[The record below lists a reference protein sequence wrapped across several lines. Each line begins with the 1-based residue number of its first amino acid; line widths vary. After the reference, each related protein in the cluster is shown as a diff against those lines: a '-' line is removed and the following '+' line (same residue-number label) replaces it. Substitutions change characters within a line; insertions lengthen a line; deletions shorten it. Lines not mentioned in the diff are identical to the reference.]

1 MHALPMI
8 ILSVLVAAAAPARA
22 ASIAAQVV
30 DESGSPLAFAVVHV
44 APLAGQVLPAPAEA
58 VVDQQDREFLP
69 YVTAIQAGSA
79 ISFPNN
85 DAIRHQVYSFSPAK
99 SFELP
104 LYKGNPHRPV
114 AFEQPGVVAL
124 GCNIHDWMNAF
135 VFVSATPWFAVTDA
149 SGKARL
155 EGLPAGDYRIQVWHP
170 KQQGEPAE
178 TAQALSLTAEG
189 QGELRF
195 AVSRKSLLRP
205 WRAPTA
211 LKTAGY

>member
-1 MHALPMI
+1 MAARFLLALLGLMG
-8 ILSVLVAAAAPARA
+8 AAGAEAARVEAE
-22 ASIAAQVV
+22 VV
-30 DESGSPLAFAVVHV
+30 DETGAPLAYAVVH
-44 APLAGQVLPAPAEA
+44 AVLPEGQPRPAPSEA

-99 SFELP
+99 TFELP

-114 AFEQPGVVAL
+114 SFEQPGVVVL
-124 GCNIHDWMNAF
+124 GCNIHDWMSAF

-149 SGKARL
+149 AGKARI
-155 EGLPAGDYRIQVWHP
+155 EGLPAGDYRFQVWHP
-170 KQQGEPAE
+170 KQQGEPAA
-178 TAQALSLTAEG
+178 TVQGLRLAADG
-189 QGELRF
+189 QGALRF
-195 AVSRKSLLRP
+195 AVARKTLLRP